1 MDLQALTLYLVKKL
15 VVNSEAVSVELRK
28 ENDSSI
34 IDVLVDEEDLG
45 RVVGKGGKIINAI
58 RTLVQASSYA
68 NSLGNVRINVSAR
81 N

>member
-34 IDVLVDEEDLG
+34 IDILVDEEDLG

>member
-28 ENDSSI
+28 ENDNSI

>member
-34 IDVLVDEEDLG
+34 IDVLVNEEDLG